1 MTRSAIGCTVLI
13 DGREISDGCTPF
25 PADDPAV
32 LSGLRI
38 IWGRASTVDQP
49 QPSSCTFDI
58 LDPLYGSRLVPAL
71 AIGRQ
76 VDVRADTVV
85 YPDPNVST
93 IPAQIPTAVVN
104 AAATATGAKVTTLI
118 ANGGGRAA
126 SVTFPPR
133 ALSSDPLAWDAVPRT
148 LAGQDW
154 RLKAGVT
161 LPSPGFLGWSSWAA
175 TIQPVSYTNPD
186 GKDAAVFGDPVP
198 FVGGVVDTTIT
209 PPPGVWL
216 GALVRVYPVGPAW
229 QDLDATAWQDV
240 PAAWTWNSL
249 STFVVRDLDLLAPAA
264 GALDSGLVF
273 SGRITDIAAKW
284 DGGPDAQLS
293 IIAQDWLAELANRWV
308 GDQPWAAEAL
318 WQRALRVVGLSGQP
332 VTLNVD
338 APMGF
343 LPVTYRDV
351 DSQPA
356 ASLLQQLA
364 TSGAGVLWTATH
376 LVTGQIMRIEDVTN
390 RPAALTLTDVPGGI
404 VRVIPSQAAADNSL
418 PVSACVIDADPVRFI
433 LDTTETVSMVAVQW
447 LDQVVDPDNGAIKPT
462 QRTVEI
468 SDPIMLSTIGARR
481 LSVST
486 QLRAQADAEAQA
498 NTWLARSSVLSW
510 RIEGLSWDT
519 AGDLS
524 TAEIEP
530 LMTLLDGTRRNGLPI
545 LLTDLP
551 EWAGPMVGGQD
562 QVALYVEGGQY
573 DYTGGAWTLALTTSS
588 ATGSAAGSFPWQ
600 AADPGWQWQ
609 EMAPEVTWLDL
620 YGVTYP
626 DVI

>member
-104 AAATATGAKVTTLI
+104 AAATAT
-118 ANGGGRAA
+118 GGRAA